1 MVEAACSGIHRG
13 AENHS
18 PWFSMRAFC
27 SPNMKF
33 YLFWGIKDIIESS
46 LVPEAIDVKL
56 IERTDYLKELHDLL
70 QTPDI
75 KVITGVRRS
84 GKSKLLDALASHLRE
99 SDRNANIIH
108 INYNLTD
115 FENLLDYHALEAH
128 VEEHYRA
135 EKNNYLMIDEVQMC
149 VSFEKAINSLHAKEK
164 YDIYVTGSNAFLQSS
179 DLATLFVGRT
189 YEVHIFPFSFREYLS
204 YFPSGDLYGSL
215 TKYIKEGGMA
225 GSYLY
230 KDEAQKYRYI
240 NSEVLNAL
248 IVRDIMA
255 KYRFRDESLL
265 HELIDF
271 LMDNIGNITSVRTI
285 TDTLSS
291 CKRKVDHKTV
301 GKYID
306 ALCKAFTFYRIR
318 RYDIRGKRYLRSE
331 DKYYLADQS
340 FRFARLGTKNMD
352 YGRVLENMI
361 AIELLRRNYEVYV
374 GVLYKKEIDFV
385 SMKQG
390 EKLYIQVAN
399 DISEPKTFEREIAPL
414 LQIKDAYPKLLIA
427 RTYQPEYH
435 HEGIRIIDVAEWLT
449 QPVPQM

>member
-1 MVEAACSGIHRG
+1 LNLEVT
-13 AENHS
+13 
-18 PWFSMRAFC
+18 
-27 SPNMKF
+27 
-33 YLFWGIKDIIESS
+33 
-46 LVPEAIDVKL
+46 DVKL
-56 IERTDYLKELHDLL
+56 IERTDYLNELRDLL

-84 GKSKLLDALASHLRE
+84 GKSKLLEALATQLRE
-99 SDRNANIIH
+99 NDHSANVIH

-115 FENLLDYHALEAH
+115 FENLLEYHALEAY
-128 VEEHYRA
+128 VEDHYQA
-135 EKNNYLMIDEVQMC
+135 DKNNYLMIDEVQMC
-149 VSFEKAINSLHAKEK
+149 SSFEKAINSLHAKEK

-204 YFPSGDLYGSL
+204 YFPSENLYHSL
-215 TKYIKEGGMA
+215 SNYAKEGGMA

-230 KDEAQKYRYI
+230 KNETQKYRYI

-248 IVRDIMA
+248 IVRDIMK
-255 KYRFRDESLL
+255 KYRFRNEPLL

-271 LMDNIGNITSVRTI
+271 LMDNIGNVTSVRSI

-291 CKRKVDHKTV
+291 NKSKVDHKTV
-301 GKYID
+301 GKYIE
-306 ALCKAFTFYRIR
+306 ALCKAFAFYRIR

-331 DKYYLADQS
+331 DKYYLADHS

-361 AIELLRRNYEVYV
+361 AIELLRRGYEVYV

-385 SMKQG
+385 AMKQG

-399 DISEPKTFEREIAPL
+399 DITESETFKRETSPL

-427 RTYQPEYH
+427 RTFQPEYQ
-435 HEGIRIIDVAEWLT
+435 HEGIRIIDAAEWLASD
-449 QPVPQM
+449 VPQKV